1 MFRKILG
8 AFGVLAVVAAG
19 MLYVNANS
27 HRCKGSA
34 RVEGEIRTLVVALEG
49 YKEDCGTYPRNAA
62 TDALDNQTNFNP
74 AEYAA
79 ASQFLYR
86 TLTGDSS
93 PSRHRFG
100 GFGFVRDGREF
111 AHVHGNGL
119 LDVKLTRERATQ
131 IVTAGRAEAHHVF
144 GPSAWISFQLRTR
157 EDCEAAL
164 TLLNVAMAANPHV
177 STLHRKVEATY
188 SA

>member
-1 MFRKILG
+1 MFR
-8 AFGVLAVVAAG
+8 FVVRH
-19 MLYVNANS
+19 L
-27 HRCKGSA
+27 HWLA
-34 RVEGEIRTLVVALEG
+34 RVPLAPEIF
-49 YKEDCGTYPRNAA
+49 
-62 TDALDNQTNFNP
+62 DALLLAWTAVFHRETLR
-74 AEYAA
+74 AIESLEAA
-79 ASQFLYR
+79 ARRLP
-86 TLTGDSS
+86 GVS